1 VTLSSLLRNLLTSP
15 GACAQYFRES
25 SLRVHLVP
33 HNRASQSFTPS
44 RSKSMDQERRPRR
57 AGPLERP
64 GAVGGKRDL
73 NRRQR
78 VQDLIDAGLSLFL
91 ERGIEA
97 VTIDEVAREAGMAK
111 GNFYRYFR
119 DKADLVDAVIE
130 PVAASTRTALEDCK
144 ERLSEVSGRNEAVSA
159 YTELGNRLV
168 GALAMYPDAMCL
180 YLQERRAPAT
190 TARQAISDLAS
201 DLDDRAMA
209 LSQIAADRNLV
220 VISDPRVSA
229 LAVLGAVEAL
239 ALASVRNQIQLNAV
253 ETTQGLISIV
263 LQGLQK

>member
-1 VTLSSLLRNLLTSP
+1 
-15 GACAQYFRES
+15 
-25 SLRVHLVP
+25 
-33 HNRASQSFTPS
+33 
-44 RSKSMDQERRPRR
+44 MDQERRPRR
-57 AGPLERP
+57 AGPVERP

-97 VTIDEVAREAGMAK
+97 VTIDEVARKAGMAK
-111 GNFYRYFR
+111 GNFYRYFT

-130 PVAASTRTALEDCK
+130 PVAATTRTALDECHAQLGKVDGQ
-144 ERLSEVSGRNEAVSA
+144 SDAVSA
-159 YTELGNRLV
+159 YTELGSRLV

-190 TARQAISDLAS
+190 TARQSISDLAS
-201 DLDDRAMA
+201 DLDNRAMA
-209 LSQIAADRNLV
+209 LSQMAADQKLV
-220 VISDPRVSA
+220 VVSDPRVSA

-239 ALASVRNQIQLNAV
+239 ALASVRNQIKMDPI
-253 ETTQGLISIV
+253 ETTKGLISIV
-263 LQGLQK
+263 LEGLRK

>member
-1 VTLSSLLRNLLTSP
+1 
-15 GACAQYFRES
+15 
-25 SLRVHLVP
+25 
-33 HNRASQSFTPS
+33 
-44 RSKSMDQERRPRR
+44 MDQERRPRR
-57 AGPLERP
+57 AGPIERP

-73 NRRQR
+73 NRRKR
-78 VQDLIDAGLSLFL
+78 VQDLVDAGLNLFL

-130 PVAASTRTALEDCK
+130 PVAQSTRDALDQCHGQLSQSTARD
-144 ERLSEVSGRNEAVSA
+144 EAASA

-190 TARQAISDLAS
+190 TARQAISDLAM
-201 DLDDRAMA
+201 DLDNRAMA
-209 LSQIAADRNLV
+209 LSQVAADQNLV
-220 VISDPRVSA
+220 AVSDPRVSA

-239 ALASVRNQIQLNAV
+239 ALASVRNQLQMDPV
-253 ETTQGLISIV
+253 DTTKRLISIV
-263 LQGLQK
+263 LEGLKH

>member
-1 VTLSSLLRNLLTSP
+1 
-15 GACAQYFRES
+15 
-25 SLRVHLVP
+25 
-33 HNRASQSFTPS
+33 
-44 RSKSMDQERRPRR
+44 MDQERRPRR
-57 AGPLERP
+57 AGPVERP
-64 GAVGGKRDL
+64 GAIGGKRDV

-78 VQDLIDAGLSLFL
+78 VQDLIDAGLTLFL
-91 ERGIEA
+91 QRGIEA

-130 PVAASTRTALEDCK
+130 PVAEATRAALDDCQK
-144 ERLSEVSGRNEAVSA
+144 RLSAVSERGDAVGA
-159 YTELGNRLV
+159 YSELGNRLV

-190 TARQAISDLAS
+190 TARQSISDLAS
-201 DLDDRAMA
+201 DLDQQAMA

-220 VISDPRVSA
+220 VVSDPRVSA

-239 ALASVRNQIQLNAV
+239 ALAAVRKQVQMDPI
-253 ETTQGLISIV
+253 ETTKGLISIV
-263 LQGLQK
+263 LAGLQE